1 MEQARRDNPRAIL
14 GRSPLYA
21 TLPMTPLRLFLPLLA
36 LLLAACGQ
44 PSTATDQADQ
54 TSAPPRALPA
64 YGRFVAVYQRAQSA
78 ALAPLAQQIRTERW
92 LDEAVA
98 NLNQQ
103 FRLPRDIDV
112 NTAECGD
119 SNAFFDPASHSITL
133 CYELIAE
140 LQQQAATTDWPASER
155 DDYVSGVL
163 SFVLLHEL
171 GHALIHELALPITGR
186 EEDVADQLAVASLLG
201 DADAVSEHEFATSV
215 AQIGHVASWFQLNA
229 AGEYE
234 MEALADTH
242 ALDEQRFYNV
252 MCWLYGA
259 RPAAFADMVKDGEL
273 PAERAE
279 GCADEYRQI
288 LNSWDTLLAPHRLK
302 SGR

>member
-1 MEQARRDNPRAIL
+1 
-14 GRSPLYA
+14 
-21 TLPMTPLRLFLPLLA
+21 MTPLRLFLPLLA

-44 PSTATDQADQ
+44 PSTATDQAGQ
-54 TSAPPRALPA
+54 ASAPPRTLPA
-64 YGRFVAVYQRAQSA
+64 YGRFVAVYQPAASA
-78 ALAPLAQQIRTERW
+78 ALAPLAREAKTGRW
-92 LDEAVA
+92 LDEVVSD
-98 NLNQQ
+98 LNRQY
-103 FRLPRDIDV
+103 RLTRDIDV

-133 CYELIAE
+133 CYELVAE
-140 LQQQAATTDWPASER
+140 LQQQAAASDWPAGER

-171 GHALIHELALPITGR
+171 GHALIYELGLPITGR

-201 DADAVSEHEFATSV
+201 DPDAASEQDFADSV

-229 AGEYE
+229 AGEYD
-234 MEALADTH
+234 MEALADSH

-259 RPAAFADMVKDGEL
+259 QPAAFADMVKDGEL

-288 LNSWDTLLAPHRLK
+288 LASWDTLLAPHRLK
-302 SGR
+302 SAR

>member
-1 MEQARRDNPRAIL
+1 MEQARRENPRAIL

-21 TLPMTPLRLFLPLLA
+21 TLPMTLLRLLLPALA

-44 PSTATDQADQ
+44 PSAMADAPEQA
-54 TSAPPRALPA
+54 SAPPRTLPA
-64 YGRFVAVYQRAQSA
+64 YGRFVAVYQRVQSPDLV
-78 ALAPLAQQIRTERW
+78 ALAHQIRNERW
-92 LDEAVA
+92 LDEVVA
-98 NLNQQ
+98 DLNRQ
-103 FRLPRDIDV
+103 FRLPHDIDI

-119 SNAFFDPASHSITL
+119 SNAFFEPGANSITL
-133 CYELIAE
+133 CYELVAE

-171 GHALIHELALPITGR
+171 GHALVHVLSLPVTGR

-201 DADAVSEHEFATSV
+201 EPSDRSGQDFAHSV

-229 AGEYE
+229 RGEYD
-234 MEALADTH
+234 MEALADSH

-259 RPAAFADMVKDGEL
+259 QPAAFADMVKDGQL

-288 LNSWDTLLAPHRLK
+288 LDSWDTLLAPHRLK

>member
-1 MEQARRDNPRAIL
+1 MEQARREIPRAIL

-21 TLPMTPLRLFLPLLA
+21 TLPMTPLRLLLPPLV

-44 PSTATDQADQ
+44 PSATADSPDQA
-54 TSAPPRALPA
+54 SAPPRTLPA
-64 YGRFVAVYQRAQSA
+64 YGRFVAVYQRVQSA
-78 ALAPLAQQIRTERW
+78 ALVPLAHQIRSERW
-92 LDEAVA
+92 LDEVVA
-98 NLNQQ
+98 NLNRQ
-103 FRLPRDIDV
+103 FRLPHDIDV

-119 SNAFFDPASHSITL
+119 SNAFFDPATNSITL
-133 CYELIAE
+133 CYELVAE
-140 LQQQAATTDWPASER
+140 LQQQAEASNWPAAER

-163 SFVLLHEL
+163 SFVFLHEL
-171 GHALIHELALPITGR
+171 GHALVHVLSLPITGR

-201 DADAVSEHEFATSV
+201 EPSESSEQDFADSV

-229 AGEYE
+229 RGAYD
-234 MEALADTH
+234 MEALADSH

-259 RPAAFADMVKDGEL
+259 QPAAFTEMVKEGQL

-279 GCADEYRQI
+279 GCADEYRQM
-288 LNSWDTLLAPHRLK
+288 LASWETLLAPHRLK
-302 SGR
+302 SGH

>member
-1 MEQARRDNPRAIL
+1 MEQARREKPRAIL

-44 PSTATDQADQ
+44 PSTATDQAGQ

-64 YGRFVAVYQRAQSA
+64 YGRFVAVYQHAQSA
-78 ALAPLAQQIRTERW
+78 ALAPLAREAKTARW
-92 LDEAVA
+92 LDEVVSD
-98 NLNQQ
+98 LNRQY
-103 FRLPRDIDV
+103 RLPRDIDV

-171 GHALIHELALPITGR
+171 GHALVNELALPVTGR
-186 EEDVADQLAVASLLG
+186 EEDVADQLAVALLLG
-201 DADAVSEHEFATSV
+201 DADTASGQDFADSV

-229 AGEYE
+229 TGEYD

-259 RPAAFADMVKDGEL
+259 QPAAFTDMVKDGHL
-273 PAERAE
+273 PAARAE

-288 LNSWDTLLAPHRLK
+288 LTSWDTLLAPHRLK
-302 SGR
+302 SGH

>member
-1 MEQARRDNPRAIL
+1 
-14 GRSPLYA
+14 
-21 TLPMTPLRLFLPLLA
+21 MTPLRLFLPLLA

-44 PSTATDQADQ
+44 PSTATDQAGQ

-78 ALAPLAQQIRTERW
+78 ALAPLAREAKTARW
-92 LDEAVA
+92 LDEVVSD
-98 NLNQQ
+98 LNHQY
-103 FRLPRDIDV
+103 RLPRDIDV

-119 SNAFFDPASHSITL
+119 SNAFFDPATHSITL

-171 GHALIHELALPITGR
+171 GHALVNELALPVTGR
-186 EEDVADQLAVASLLG
+186 EEDVADQLAVALLLG
-201 DADAVSEHEFATSV
+201 DADAASGQDFVDSV

-229 AGEYE
+229 TGEYD

-259 RPAAFADMVKDGEL
+259 QPAAFTDMVKDGHL
-273 PAERAE
+273 PAARAE

-288 LNSWDTLLAPHRLK
+288 LTSWDTLLAPHRLK
-302 SGR
+302 SGH